1 MAGNASLSRI
11 NFTEEMGFFFEKI
24 GYPRMAGRIWG
35 WLLICDP
42 PEQTAAQIAEALS
55 ASRGSIS
62 TMTRLL
68 QLWGVE
74 RIGIPGKRGC
84 CYRVKADSF
93 VNLLH
98 TEAGIFKDVRN
109 LIERGLDTIKNEPP
123 EVRKRLTEGYDLFAY
138 VEKEYPLLI
147 EKWQKQRKKGR

>member
-1 MAGNASLSRI
+1 
-11 NFTEEMGFFFEKI
+11 KI

-42 PEQTAAQIAEALS
+42 QEQTAAQIAEALS

-62 TMTRLL
+62 AMTRLL
-68 QLWGVE
+68 QIWGVE
-74 RIGIPGKRGC
+74 RIGVPGKRSC

-93 VNLLH
+93 VKLLH
-98 TEAGIFKDVRN
+98 TEVGIFTEIRN
-109 LIERGLDTIKNEPP
+109 LIERGLNAIKNEPS
-123 EVRKRLTEGYDLFAY
+123 EVRKRLIEGRDLFAY

-147 EKWQKQRKKGR
+147 EKWQKQRRKSR

>member
-1 MAGNASLSRI
+1 MAGNASFSRKQ
-11 NFTEEMGFFFEKI
+11 FTDEMGFFFEKI

-62 TMTRLL
+62 SMTRLL
-68 QLWGVE
+68 QMWGVE
-74 RIGIPGKRGC
+74 RTGIPGKRGC

-98 TEAGIFKDVRN
+98 TEAGMFTEIRN
-109 LIERGLDTIKNEPP
+109 LIERGLDAMKDEPKK
-123 EVRKRLTEGYDLFAY
+123 VRERLIEGYDLFSY

-147 EKWQKQRKKGR
+147 EKWQEQRKKGR